1 MNVKKDILW
10 RVYLA
15 FFLVVLLSAGVV
27 VQMFRLQTV
36 KRTALKQ
43 MADSLTTTFEDI
55 YPIRGN
61 IYAADGSLM
70 ATSIPNY
77 EVRMDMKVEGLTK
90 ELWDANIDSL
100 SWCMS
105 NYFKDKPTEQYKN
118 EFKQARRKKNRYFLI
133 KRKLSH
139 TQIKDIKK
147 FPLFRLGKYK
157 SGLITMQTTMRKLPF
172 QKLAMRTVGFTR
184 EGVRPVGIEGA
195 FNYYLAG
202 ETGKRLM
209 QRISGGVK
217 IPINDENEIEPK
229 DGQDIITT
237 IDVNFQDITETALE
251 KALMDNGADHGCAI
265 VMETSTGHIK
275 AIANLTHDGENYI
288 EKYNYGIGESAEP
301 GSTFKLVS
309 VMALLDNGKASPN
322 TIINTEGGQVKFFD
336 RTMRDSKGGHGN
348 VTLKQGFE
356 ISSNVAIS
364 KAVYNGFSKEPSKF
378 TNYIA
383 SLGLNKPLGLPIFG
397 EGHPTVKTPRSKDW
411 YGTTLPWMSIGYEI
425 RLTPL
430 QTLTVYNA
438 VANNGKMVKPQF
450 VTEIREV
457 GNLVQ
462 QFPTEVIKE
471 QICLPTT
478 LAQVKEMMEGVVEN
492 GTAKSLKNDLFKIA
506 GKTGTSLVANEEGS
520 YRQQGKY
527 QASFVGYFPAN
538 KPAYTIIV
546 VINNPTKGVFYG
558 ADVAGP
564 VFKEISSKIY
574 ARTATTKS
582 YLASFESRTTPMPLV
597 SNINQEYL
605 STLMSIYKSN
615 RNLQIE
621 PDAAVW
627 VKTKSVVNKLD
638 AEPVYQKKNLVP
650 NVEGMVLSDAFYILE
665 NAGLRVRFSGAG
677 KVVAQS
683 LEAGKSYKPKDII
696 QLQLN

>member
-27 VQMFRLQTV
+27 FQMFRLQTV

-100 SWCMS
+100 SICMA
-105 NYFKDKPTEQYKN
+105 NYFKDKPAEQYKA
-118 EFKQARRKKNRYFLI
+118 EFTQARKKKNRYFLI

-172 QKLAMRTVGFTR
+172 QKLAMRTIGFTR

-195 FNYYLAG
+195 FNEYLAG

-237 IDVNFQDITETALE
+237 IDVNFQDITESALE
-251 KALMDNGADHGCAI
+251 KALIDNGARHGCAV
-265 VMETSTGHIK
+265 VMEVSTGHIK
-275 AIANLTHDGENYI
+275 AIANLTKEGETYI

-309 VMALLDNGKASPN
+309 LMALLEHGKASPN
-322 TIINTEGGQVKFFD
+322 TMVNTEGGQAKFFD
-336 RTMRDSKGGHGN
+336 RTMRDSKGGHG
-348 VTLKQGFE
+348 TISLKEGFE

-364 KAVYNGFSKEPSKF
+364 KLVYNGFSKEPSKF

-397 EGHPTVKTPRSKDW
+397 EGHPTVKTPRSRDW

-438 VANNGKMVKPQF
+438 VANNGVMVKPQF

-457 GNLVQ
+457 GKLVQ
-462 QFPTEVIKE
+462 QFPTETMNPK
-471 QICLPTT
+471 ICSDKT
-478 LAQVKEMMEGVVEN
+478 LAQVREMLEGVVEN
-492 GTAKSLKNDLFKIA
+492 GTGTSLKNELFKIA
-506 GKTGTSLVANEEGS
+506 GKTGTSLVANEEGT
-520 YRQQGKY
+520 YRVGGRY

-538 KPAYTIIV
+538 KPAYTVIV
-546 VINNPTKGVFYG
+546 VINNPTKGIYYG

-582 YLASFESRTTPMPLV
+582 YLASFESQKSPMPLV

-615 RNLQIE
+615 KNLQIE
-621 PDAAVW
+621 PDAATW
-627 VKTKSVVNKLD
+627 VKTKPVMNKLE
-638 AEPVYQKKNLVP
+638 AQPVYQKKNAVP
-650 NVEGMVLSDAFYILE
+650 NVEGMVLSDAIYLLE

-683 LEAGKSYKPKDII
+683 LEPGKSYKPKDII